1 MDIRVDVLCQNF
13 NNYKLE
19 KKLEKKAI
27 LAMQL
32 HVLYLNIFDV
42 I

>member
-1 MDIRVDVLCQNF
+1 MFCVKISTIINL
-13 NNYKLE
+13 K

-42 I
+42 IKKIK